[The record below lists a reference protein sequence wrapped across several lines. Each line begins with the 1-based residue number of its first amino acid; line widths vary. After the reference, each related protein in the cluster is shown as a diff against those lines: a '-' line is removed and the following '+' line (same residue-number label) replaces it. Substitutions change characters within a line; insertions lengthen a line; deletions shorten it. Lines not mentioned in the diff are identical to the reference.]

1 MLGWLMRRVDG
12 GRRGSMLLF
21 PHRPTVPS
29 TFHFPPPLFPS
40 THNTPLPNPPNP
52 PDTHPTRTFTH
63 PTPPTQP
70 LSPPNSNSASVTKPI
85 LYIHYKPNHRINKT
99 RLPPPK
105 KRARRKKIHDDFQP
119 PSPPRRRSSPS
130 FFGISLSLFFAK
142 KTGSRETFD
151 IIVEYWR

>member
-85 LYIHYKPNHRINKT
+85 LYIHYKPIQHHQPPPPPQKKT
-99 RLPPPK
+99 ERAERKSMMISQPSSPPPNGAFLPP
-105 KRARRKKIHDDFQP
+105 AFLY
-119 PSPPRRRSSPS
+119 
-130 FFGISLSLFFAK
+130 FSLSHFFAK
-142 KTGSRETFD
+142 KTGSRDF
-151 IIVEYWR
+151 R